1 MVSDSH
7 KNMWH
12 ITKREIYDNLNSLR
26 FALTTVLL
34 LALMVTNAVKHL
46 REHPKRV
53 QRYQDAVAESLNHLT
68 DRADDSLYT
77 LAQYGPGNF
86 YKKPSPLHFCA
97 NGGESVLPDTIKVGD
112 PPVFMTDAE
121 GNRLLEG
128 IWSLSYPDAN
138 LQNKNVGP
146 NVSQVDWAFIIGYIL
161 SLIALWFTFDAFSG
175 EREQGT
181 LRLMLANSIPRHTV
195 LIGKFFGAL
204 LSISISFAL
213 AVLVNLL
220 LISTANTVHLTTEA
234 WGRLGIIFSLALLYT
249 SLFVALGLLV
259 SARVQQSAV
268 SLMIL
273 LLMWVT
279 FVVFMPSTLASI
291 ASSFSPATSF
301 DEFWKQRN
309 PIQENL
315 WEKYKEGLRSNELDH
330 RKLRA
335 KSEFYTENAE
345 RSERKQEEQLKY
357 RSAQV
362 YRARAITGISP
373 ATLLQHLIE
382 AFAGTGFERH
392 LQFVDNTQRYAHQL
406 REFVV
411 DTDRADPES
420 LHILGVREG
429 MSKKLVNPAAVPRF
443 EDTLNLNKDFNTT
456 ATELLLLTLFVLV
469 LLSGAYLAF
478 VRVEV

>member
-1 MVSDSH
+1 
-7 KNMWH
+7 MWH
-12 ITKREIYDNLNSLR
+12 IAKRELYDNLNSLR
-26 FALTTVLL
+26 FALTTILL

-53 QRYQDAVAESLNHLT
+53 QAYRDAVTESSDRLTNH
-68 DRADDSLYT
+68 ADDDLFK

-97 NGGESVLPDTIKVGD
+97 NGGESILPDTIKVGD
-112 PPVFMTDAE
+112 PPVFATDGE
-121 GNRLLEG
+121 GNITLQG
-128 IWSLSYPDAN
+128 VWSLSYPDAN

-146 NVSQVDWAFIIGYIL
+146 KVSQVDWAFIIGSIL

-175 EREQGT
+175 ERERGT
-181 LRLMLANSIPRHTV
+181 LRLMLANSMPRHTL
-195 LIGKFFGAL
+195 LIGKFLGAL
-204 LSISISFAL
+204 LSISIPFAL

-220 LISTANTVHLTTEA
+220 LISTASTVHLTTEA
-234 WGRLGIIFSLALLYT
+234 WGRLGIIFCLALLYT

-279 FVVFMPSTLASI
+279 LVVFMPSTLASI

-309 PIQENL
+309 PIEEDL
-315 WEKYKEGLRSNELDH
+315 WDKYDEWLWSRRSDEKTLRG
-330 RKLRA
+330 
-335 KSEFYTENAE
+335 KSAFFTENAE
-345 RSERKQEEQLKY
+345 RQERRHQERLRY
-357 RSAQV
+357 RSSQV
-362 YRARAITGISP
+362 YHARAITSISP

-382 AFAGTGFERH
+382 GFAGTGFERH
-392 LQFVDNTQRYAHQL
+392 LQFVDNTQRYARQL
-406 REFVV
+406 REFVA

-429 MSKKLVNPAAVPRF
+429 ISQKPINPTAVPRF
-443 EDTLNLNKDFNTT
+443 EDTLNLSKDFNT
-456 ATELLLLTLFVLV
+456 AAMELLLLTLFVLV

>member
-1 MVSDSH
+1 MI
-7 KNMWH
+7 WH

-34 LALMVTNAVKHL
+34 LALMVTNAVRHL

-53 QRYQDAVAESLNHLT
+53 QRYQNAVTESLNHLT
-68 DRADDSLYT
+68 NRATASLYT

-97 NGGESVLPDTIKVGD
+97 NGGEPLLPDTVEVD
-112 PPVFMTDAE
+112 EPPVFATDSE
-121 GNRLLEG
+121 GNSTLEG
-128 IWSLSYPDAN
+128 VWSLSYPDAN

-146 NVSQVDWAFIIGYIL
+146 DVSQVDWAFIIGYVL
-161 SLIALWFTFDAFSG
+161 SLIALLFTFDAISG
-175 EREQGT
+175 ERERGT

-195 LIGKFFGAL
+195 LIGKFLGAL
-204 LSISISFAL
+204 LSISIPFTL

-220 LISTANTVHLTTEA
+220 LISTANAVHLTTEA
-234 WGRLGIIFSLALLYT
+234 WGRLGIIFFLALLYT
-249 SLFVALGLLV
+249 SLFLALGLLV
-259 SARVQQSAV
+259 STRVQRSAV

-273 LLMWVT
+273 LLTWVT

-291 ASSFSPATSF
+291 ASSFSPAVSF
-301 DEFWKQRN
+301 DEYWKRRN

-315 WEKYKEGLRSNELDH
+315 WDKYKEGLRSSKLDD
-330 RKLRA
+330 RRLRA

-345 RSERKQEEQLKY
+345 RSERWHEERLKY
-357 RSAQV
+357 QSSQV
-362 YRARAITGISP
+362 RRAHAITGISP

-392 LQFVDNTQRYAHQL
+392 LQFAENVQRYARQF
-406 REFVV
+406 REFVA

-429 MSKKLVNPAAVPRF
+429 MSKKSVNPAAVPKF
-443 EDTLNLNKDFNTT
+443 EDTLNLSKDFNTT
-456 ATELLLLTLFVLV
+456 AMELLLLTLFVLV

>member
-1 MVSDSH
+1 
-7 KNMWH
+7 MWH

-53 QRYQDAVAESLNHLT
+53 QRYQDAVTESLNHLT
-68 DRADDSLYT
+68 DRANDSLYT

-97 NGGESVLPDTIKVGD
+97 NGGEPLLPDAVEVD
-112 PPVFMTDAE
+112 EPPVFMTDAE

-195 LIGKFFGAL
+195 LIGKFLGAL
-204 LSISISFAL
+204 LSISIPFAL
-213 AVLVNLL
+213 TVLVNLL

-234 WGRLGIIFSLALLYT
+234 WGRLGIIFCLALLYT

-279 FVVFMPSTLASI
+279 FVVFMPSTLASM
-291 ASSFSPATSF
+291 ASSFSPAMSF

-315 WEKYKEGLRSNELDH
+315 WDKYKEGLWSSELDD

-335 KSEFYTENAE
+335 KSEFYTKNAE
-345 RSERKQEEQLKY
+345 RDERWQEEQLKY
-357 RSAQV
+357 RTSQV
-362 YRARAITGISP
+362 YRARAITSISP

-382 AFAGTGFERH
+382 GFAGTGFERH
-392 LQFVDNTQRYAHQL
+392 LQFVENTQRYARQL
-406 REFVV
+406 REFVA

-429 MSKKLVNPAAVPRF
+429 MSKKPISPESVPRF
-443 EDTLNLNKDFNTT
+443 EDTLNLSRDFNT
-456 ATELLLLTLFVLV
+456 AAMELLLLTLFVLV